1 MMHLQMELIYSYRI
15 RMCACVCFSVEMM
28 GHPELR
34 SECDINQLE
43 PLLPQDV
50 VDDLLSKYVQTFT
63 VSTTHT
69 NRNTNGCPIQVI

>member
-1 MMHLQMELIYSYRI
+1 MKLYQKVL
-15 RMCACVCFSVEMM
+15 CLFVCFSVEMM

-50 VDDLLSKYVQTFT
+50 VDDLLSKYVKTFT
-63 VSTTHT
+63 VCTTHT
-69 NRNTNGCPIQVI
+69 NRNTKGCSIQEF